1 MALINCPKCD
11 KKISDTAE
19 KCIGCGNS
27 LKLKKTTTKKMKK
40 ESTPKLK
47 EVQNND
53 NNLKSKKE
61 AIDNDEPKTTRILI
75 NILLLIFILASVII
89 LIILMIDELPY
100 ISTSRVRG
108 IDRLSEKISIWR
120 TQVYACAYVLITAL
134 ASLIYFNKR

>member
-89 LIILMIDELPY
+89 LINLMIYELPY
-100 ISTSRVRG
+100 ISTSRSRG
-108 IDRLSEKISIWR
+108 IDRLSEEISIWR
-120 TQVYACAYVLITAL
+120 TQIYACAYVLITAL

>member
-11 KKISDTAE
+11 KKISDTAD
-19 KCIGCGNS
+19 KCIGCKHSFKTERIISKWKDEPTESDFKMEGNN
-27 LKLKKTTTKKMKK
+27 TKKDKYEKK
-40 ESTPKLK
+40 RL
-47 EVQNND
+47 
-53 NNLKSKKE
+53 
-61 AIDNDEPKTTRILI
+61 LI
-75 NILLLIFILASVII
+75 NILLLIFILTSVII